1 LRLDTSI
8 TLGHNTEEEEEEEEE
23 EDNCNKQDCMG
34 KSNPNSPYGHNT
46 IAAFRAIYK

>member
-1 LRLDTSI
+1 LRLNTSI
-8 TLGHNTEEEEEEEEE
+8 TLGHKEEEEEEEE

>member
-1 LRLDTSI
+1 LRLNTSI
-8 TLGHNTEEEEEEEEE
+8 TLGHNTKEEEE

-46 IAAFRAIYK
+46 IATFRAIYK